1 MPNSNANNVL
11 AIIVGGGPAP
21 GINGVIS
28 AATIEAR
35 NNGWE
40 VIGFQDGFKW
50 LSQGDSGHCRP
61 LTIDDVAR
69 IHADGGSI
77 LGTSR
82 ANPTKDPQQMQ
93 NVARVLKDRRV
104 THLLTIGGDD
114 TAYTASQ
121 IEQFPDA
128 FVKTAHVPKT
138 IDNDLPLPESVPTF
152 GYETART
159 VGVRI
164 IQSLSEDARTTGRWY
179 FVVAMG
185 RSAGHLALGI
195 GKAAGAT
202 LTIIPE
208 EFGGAEVTVT
218 IEQIADILEGSI
230 LKRLSME
237 REFGV
242 AILAEG
248 LAGNIPESDLES
260 YGEVEHDEHGHIR
273 LGEINL
279 GRVFKN
285 TVSARLKQRGIKMTI
300 VAKNLGYELRCADPI
315 PFDCEYTR
323 DLGYAAAKF
332 LLQGGSGALISTVGG
347 KLTPIPFVELLDAET
362 GRTRVRHVNVES
374 ESYEV
379 ARRYMIRLE
388 PEDFSHEEDL
398 NGLAAAGKTTP
409 AAFREQFGYLA
420 QGGTN

>member
-1 MPNSNANNVL
+1 MPNSNSNNVM
-11 AIIVGGGPAP
+11 AIVVGGGPAP

-35 NNGWE
+35 NNDWE
-40 VIGFQDGFKW
+40 VVGFQDGFKW
-50 LSQGDSGHCRP
+50 LSQGNSEHCRP

-69 IHADGGSI
+69 INAQGGSI

-82 ANPTKDPQQMQ
+82 TNPTKNPEHMQ
-93 NVARVLKDRRV
+93 NVARVLSDQRV
-104 THLLTIGGDD
+104 THLITIGGDD

-121 IEQFPDA
+121 IELFPDA
-128 FVKTAHVPKT
+128 HVKTAHVPKT

-202 LTIIPE
+202 LTLIPE
-208 EFGGAEVTVT
+208 EFGGEDVTVT
-218 IEQIADILEGSI
+218 TEQIADILEGSI

-237 REFGV
+237 RGFGV

-248 LAGNIPESDLES
+248 LAGNIPLSNLEN
-260 YGEVEHDEHGHIR
+260 YGEVERDDHGHIR
-273 LGEINL
+273 LAEIDL

-285 TVSARLKQRGIKMTI
+285 MVSARLKQRGVEMTI
-300 VAKNLGYELRCADPI
+300 VSKNLGYELRCADPI

-347 KLTPIPFVELLDAET
+347 KLTPIPFAELLDAET
-362 GRTRVRHVNVES
+362 HRTRVRRVNIEA

-388 PEDFSHEEDL
+388 PEDFQDEDTVQR
-398 NGLAAAGKTTP
+398 LAAAGKTTP

-420 QGGTN
+420 Q